1 MPGTCTQGQS
11 RRHVPGIIK
20 QLRRKWRKEDEW
32 KNEKPDQATDD
43 DCSGSSSNGAVY
55 PYIYLANAIKIYELD
70 QQKIQIAQEIEN
82 EKIRSNQL
90 DEQVKQMGSKNYVEN
105 FARKYLGLYYP
116 DETIVIVETQENA
129 AESDGQT
136 VVQ

>member
-1 MPGTCTQGQS
+1 M
-11 RRHVPGIIK
+11 IA
-20 QLRRKWRKEDEW
+20 L
-32 KNEKPDQATDD
+32 
-43 DCSGSSSNGAVY
+43 AVVVTVLFTA
-55 PYIYLANAIKIYELD
+55 YIYLANAIKIYELD

-116 DETIVIVETQENA
+116 DETIVIVETQENT

-136 VVQ
+136 VEQ

>member
-1 MPGTCTQGQS
+1 M
-11 RRHVPGIIK
+11 IA
-20 QLRRKWRKEDEW
+20 L
-32 KNEKPDQATDD
+32 
-43 DCSGSSSNGAVY
+43 AVVVTVLFTA
-55 PYIYLANAIKIYELD
+55 YIYLANAIKNYEQD

-136 VVQ
+136 VGQ

>member
-1 MPGTCTQGQS
+1 MIIALAIVGTILFT
-11 RRHVPGIIK
+11 V
-20 QLRRKWRKEDEW
+20 
-32 KNEKPDQATDD
+32 
-43 DCSGSSSNGAVY
+43 
-55 PYIYLANAIKIYELD
+55 YIYLANAVKIYELD
-70 QQKIQIAQEIEN
+70 QQKAQISQKIEN

-105 FARKYLGLYYP
+105 FARRYLGLYYP

-136 VVQ
+136 IEK

>member
-1 MPGTCTQGQS
+1 M
-11 RRHVPGIIK
+11 IIA
-20 QLRRKWRKEDEW
+20 L
-32 KNEKPDQATDD
+32 AIGVTVLFT
-43 DCSGSSSNGAVY
+43 A
-55 PYIYLANAIKIYELD
+55 YIYLANAIKIYQLD

-116 DETIVIVETQENA
+116 DETIVIVEIQENT
-129 AESDGQT
+129 AESDGQQ
-136 VVQ
+136 VEQ

>member
-1 MPGTCTQGQS
+1 M
-11 RRHVPGIIK
+11 IIA
-20 QLRRKWRKEDEW
+20 L
-32 KNEKPDQATDD
+32 AIIVTVLFT
-43 DCSGSSSNGAVY
+43 A
-55 PYIYLANAIKIYELD
+55 YIYLANAIKIYELD
-70 QQKIQIAQEIEN
+70 QQTVQIAQEIEN

-116 DETIVIVETQENA
+116 DETIIIVETQENA

-136 VVQ
+136 VEQ

>member
-1 MPGTCTQGQS
+1 MM
-11 RRHVPGIIK
+11 
-20 QLRRKWRKEDEW
+20 
-32 KNEKPDQATDD
+32 NEKTKSLIRRRMIIALAIVVTVLFT
-43 DCSGSSSNGAVY
+43 A
-55 PYIYLANAIKIYELD
+55 YIYLANAIKIYELD
-70 QQKIQIAQEIEN
+70 QQKVQIAQEIEN

-136 VVQ
+136 VEQ

>member
-1 MPGTCTQGQS
+1 M
-11 RRHVPGIIK
+11 IA
-20 QLRRKWRKEDEW
+20 L
-32 KNEKPDQATDD
+32 
-43 DCSGSSSNGAVY
+43 AVVVTVLFTA
-55 PYIYLANAIKIYELD
+55 YIYLANAIKIYELD

-90 DEQVKQMGSKNYVEN
+90 DEQVKKMGSKNYVEN
-105 FARKYLGLYYP
+105 FASKYLGLYYP